1 MVSGLGGDGEG
12 NHGDGLTIAA
22 KMVMERWTNYS
33 GEDGDGA
40 KLQMSRRWSTVVE
53 PNDAVVVMNEAE
65 AVLEHVGD
73 EAYHA
78 GAMMFCGHSR
88 AAGPASSS

>member
-12 NHGDGLTIAA
+12 NYGDGLTMAA
-22 KMVMERWTNYS
+22 KIVMERWTNYG

-40 KLQMSRRWSTVVE
+40 KLQVRPAMEHGCTGVE
-53 PNDAVVVMNEAE
+53 PGDAVVALSEEE

-73 EAYHA
+73 EA
-78 GAMMFCGHSR
+78 GQVR
-88 AAGPASSS
+88 